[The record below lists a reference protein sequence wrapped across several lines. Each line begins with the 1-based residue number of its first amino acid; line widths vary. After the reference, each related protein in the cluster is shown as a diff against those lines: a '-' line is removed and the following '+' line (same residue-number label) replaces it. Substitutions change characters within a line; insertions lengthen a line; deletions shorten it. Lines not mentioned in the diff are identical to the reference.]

1 MEEAKSREQ
10 NGWIPK
16 EDNKNESS
24 QNIQIIEIRKVKDVL
39 TIQPIK
45 NFFYK

>member
-24 QNIQIIEIRKVKDVL
+24 QNIQIEIRKVKDVL